1 MKEIMLNDFSTL
13 FPACIFIFTRT
24 LGKNIY
30 IHIQDLFCAR
40 LFHRIAKK
48 KISGTNFIG
57 RHKHELS
64 SARNS
69 VLLVNMKAAN
79 HRINELDGLFFRFC
93 LGYAQLLI

>member
-30 IHIQDLFCAR
+30 IHIRDLFCAR

-48 KISGTNFIG
+48 KKLAERIS
-57 RHKHELS
+57 
-64 SARNS
+64 
-69 VLLVNMKAAN
+69 LVDINMSCPPQGIA
-79 HRINELDGLFFRFC
+79 FC
-93 LGYAQLLI
+93 SLT